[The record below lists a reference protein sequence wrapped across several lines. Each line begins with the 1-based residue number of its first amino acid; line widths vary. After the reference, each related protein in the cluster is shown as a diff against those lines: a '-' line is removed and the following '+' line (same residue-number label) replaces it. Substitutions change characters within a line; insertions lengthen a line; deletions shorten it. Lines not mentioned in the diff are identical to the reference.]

1 LKTLL
6 LGCQSVIAESSTADA
21 DLKINHGDRIQFGN
35 RSVIGLSTPGHTA
48 GCMAFV
54 LDDNSMV
61 FTGDAL
67 LIRGCGRTDFQ
78 VLDHF
83 FLFFLSHRLEGG

>member
-6 LGCQSVIAESSTADA
+6 PGCKSVIAEASTADA
-21 DLKINHGDRIQFGN
+21 DIKINHGDRIEFGN
-35 RSVIGLSTPGHTA
+35 RSLIGLSTPGHTA
-48 GCMAFV
+48 GCFCFV

-78 VLDHF
+78 VLF
-83 FLFFLSHRLEGG
+83 SLLLLF